1 MGTSLDF
8 GKITT
13 IVLGFFIVAFFFG
26 PQIKDWYD
34 HKDDY
39 QMGVNQMI
47 YTKQMYETADPEEQ
61 AAFLQ
66 QIENS
71 CVIKHHKD
79 GLSCSD
85 TAYWLANNL
94 DSEGVDSE
102 LAMMV
107 MEPCTQAC
115 KNKELAKAIPQQE
128 KTQAQA
134 KEKSGGTKWIWE
146 R

>member
-26 PQIKDWYD
+26 PQIKEWYD

-39 QMGVNQMI
+39 KMGIPDMI
-47 YTKQMYETADPEEQ
+47 YTKKMFDTADPEEQ
-61 AAFLQ
+61 ATFIGE
-66 QIENS
+66 IENT

-79 GLSCSD
+79 QLSCSD

-102 LAMMV
+102 LAMML
-107 MEPCTQAC
+107 MEPCTNAC
-115 KNKELAKAIPQQE
+115 KSKEMPVSIKESTSKA
-128 KTQAQA
+128 T
-134 KEKSGGTKWIWE
+134 KSSTEHRTKWIWE
-146 R
+146 K